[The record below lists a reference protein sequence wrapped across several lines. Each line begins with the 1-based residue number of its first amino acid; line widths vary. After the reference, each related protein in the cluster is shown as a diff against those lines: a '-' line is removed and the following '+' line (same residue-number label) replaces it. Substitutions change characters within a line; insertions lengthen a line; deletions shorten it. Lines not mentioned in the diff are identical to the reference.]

1 MAPLPH
7 MSWGIQHMML
17 NRVISFRRGVTGGEQ
32 RIRTATHVK
41 Q

>member
-7 MSWGIQHMML
+7 MSWEI
-17 NRVISFRRGVTGGEQ
+17 RVISFRRGVTGGEQ